1 MLGISISDIFKMFF
15 ISNLFLFVLV
25 SLVSIYRSFFAEDY
39 HAQIGEILFNILGIT
54 TSFTS
59 SLYFYTSD
67 AKVFQIASAVFLCI
81 HIIAA
86 GFIYCDIVYD
96 DIHVLFDEILRYMIV
111 ESIVELIEY
120 ITEQYILKKSEKK
133 SEFFHDWCILDGEKV
148 EYEKEIQEPDLSKME
163 KVKKLCSELIPRLDT
178 RLIELG
184 LCSVFWFIAFQ
195 SFLHHPTPFYSVM
208 LILISVM
215 VAYTASKIS
224 GMNNRCES
232 GTISDFIVF
241 LFEKVIYRSFY
252 DELSCLESE
261 IYEIR
266 KLYKLPGKIRAY
278 CKDHNIKR
286 KDAIFLFDRRSENSV
301 TIGVCKK
308 KHDNDF
314 DRIEYI
320 YSTMFDISLYNAA
333 TIDLCDADKFYH
345 NWFLQLHE
353 VCDKMKKYPRLYKK
367 FESVFADEKE

>member
-1 MLGISISDIFKMFF
+1 MLGEISISDIFKMFF
-15 ISNLFLFVLV
+15 ISNLLIFVWA
-25 SLVSIYRSFFAEDY
+25 SLMSIYRSYMFAEDY
-39 HAQIGEILFNILGIT
+39 DVRIDEILFNILGIT

-86 GFIYCDIVYD
+86 GFIYCDIVYED
-96 DIHVLFDEILRYMIV
+96 VNILFDEILGDMI
-111 ESIVELIEY
+111 IGCTIELIEY

-133 SEFFHDWCILDGEKV
+133 PEFSHDWCILDGEKV

-163 KVKKLCSELIPRLDT
+163 KVKKLHSELIPRLHT

-195 SFLHHPTPFYSVM
+195 SFLYHPVPFYSVM
-208 LILISVM
+208 LILLSVM
-215 VAYTASKIS
+215 VAYAASK
-224 GMNNRCES
+224 MNEQGEY
-232 GTISDFIVF
+232 GTISDLIAF

-252 DELSCLESE
+252 DELSRLKSE
-261 IYEIR
+261 IYKIR
-266 KLYKLPGKIRAY
+266 DLYELPGKIKTY

-286 KDAIFLFDRRSENSV
+286 KDAVFLFDRYSEKNIF
-301 TIGVCKK
+301 IGVCKK
-308 KHDNDF
+308 KHGNNF
-314 DRIEYI
+314 DRMEVIDSI
-320 YSTMFDISLYNAA
+320 MFDTSLYNAT

-345 NWFLQLHE
+345 NWFLRLHE
-353 VCDKMKKYPRLYKK
+353 VCNKMKKFPGLYRK